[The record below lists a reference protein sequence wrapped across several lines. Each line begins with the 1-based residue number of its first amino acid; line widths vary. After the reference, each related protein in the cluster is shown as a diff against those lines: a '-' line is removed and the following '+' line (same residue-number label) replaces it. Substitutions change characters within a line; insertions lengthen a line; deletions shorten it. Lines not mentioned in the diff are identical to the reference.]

1 MGAEPRIAPDPQGA
15 TGATG
20 ARAYLYSNLKRHDLG
35 PGLAEP
41 RADCG
46 VAGTL
51 FLTRPLWGV
60 ARSRPYLHDGR
71 AATMEDAILLH
82 GGEAQAA
89 RDAYAKLKDSERAP
103 VRVFLTSLTRARRL
117 VVR

>member
-1 MGAEPRIAPDPQGA
+1 M
-15 TGATG
+15 
-20 ARAYLYSNLKRHDLG
+20 G

-41 RADCG
+41 RADRG
-46 VAGTL
+46 VAGAM

-71 AATMEDAILLH
+71 AATLEDAILLH

-89 RDAYAKLKDSERAP
+89 RDAFAKLLDSERAP
-103 VRVFLTSLTRARRL
+103 LRIFLTTLTRAKRL